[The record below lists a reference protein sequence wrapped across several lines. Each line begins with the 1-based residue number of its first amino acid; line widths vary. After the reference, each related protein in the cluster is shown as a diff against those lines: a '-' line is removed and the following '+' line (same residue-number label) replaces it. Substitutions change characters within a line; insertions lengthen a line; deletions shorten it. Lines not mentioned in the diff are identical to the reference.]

1 MLTARKIEI
10 FTAIVKE
17 FINTAE
23 PIGSKTLITKYSL
36 PYSSATIRNE
46 MQDLE
51 RLGLL
56 EKTHTSSGRVPSSEG
71 YRFYVEHL
79 MEDGSDSRVE
89 LALSSIFSD
98 RRISIE
104 EAIKQSSE
112 ILAHMTNLTSVVL
125 GPSGKTES
133 LKRVQ
138 LIPLNE
144 MSAIAIFVT
153 ESGHAEHR
161 TFNFDEKVDLN
172 DIEKCTTILNDRLV
186 GTPLSEVVDKMES
199 LRPILSA
206 RLVQYEVL
214 FEAFVGAFIK
224 FAQDEVYFTGQN
236 NMLSQPEFANV
247 DKMRH
252 LMSMLEDSQ
261 MWQELSQGH
270 EHIQLKRGEASELHW
285 IDDMAVISSSFN
297 TSEDEAH
304 KLMVVGPS
312 RMDYGRIV
320 SLVEFV
326 SGLIQ
331 EVYGKEGEDE

>member
-10 FTAIVKE
+10 FTAIVKD

-23 PIGSKTLITKYSL
+23 PVGSKALIDKYNLS
-36 PYSSATIRNE
+36 YSSATIRNE

-51 RLGLL
+51 RMGLL

-79 MEDGSDSRVE
+79 MEDESNTSVE

-98 RRISIE
+98 RKISVE
-104 EAIKQSSE
+104 EAIRQSSE

-125 GPSGKTES
+125 GPSGMKET

-138 LIPLNE
+138 LIPLSD
-144 MSAIAIFVT
+144 MAAMAIFVT

-161 TFNFDEKVDLN
+161 TFNFDKKVDLN
-172 DIEKCTTILNDRLV
+172 DIEKCTSILNDRLV

-214 FEAFVGAFIK
+214 FEAFVGAFVK

-236 NMLSQPEFANV
+236 NMLRQPEFANV

-270 EHIQLKRGEASELHW
+270 EHVQLKRSTASELHW

-297 TSEDEAH
+297 TSDDEAH
-304 KLMVVGPS
+304 KLMVLGPS
-312 RMDYGRIV
+312 RMDYGRVV

-331 EVYGKEGEDE
+331 EVYGKVGEDG